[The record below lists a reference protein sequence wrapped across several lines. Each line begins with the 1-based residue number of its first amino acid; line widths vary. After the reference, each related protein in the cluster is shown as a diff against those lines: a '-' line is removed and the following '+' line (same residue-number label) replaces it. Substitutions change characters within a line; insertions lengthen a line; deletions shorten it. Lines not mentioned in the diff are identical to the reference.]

1 LVNSFFEAL
10 SFFLRYRLPL
20 GYISAVG
27 VGGARRS
34 QSPKINSA
42 SKKELTELVKSFFEA
57 LSFFL
62 RYRLPLGYISAVG
75 VGGARRIQSPII
87 NTTSKKDLT
96 HFLLIPCGE

>member
-42 SKKELTELVKSFFEA
+42 SKKELTLF
-57 LSFFL
+57 
-62 RYRLPLGYISAVG
+62 
-75 VGGARRIQSPII
+75 
-87 NTTSKKDLT
+87 
-96 HFLLIPCGE
+96 FLLIFALKNIYNVLIYISTHILSLTGRFFPRHCPSR